1 MVDPPQLTGLKVLV
15 VEDEAIIAMVVEDML
30 GDMGC
35 QVVGTAGGL
44 AEAFAMAE
52 RESFDCAI
60 LDVNLG
66 GQRVDPFVDLLKA
79 RGAPFIFATG
89 YGVQG
94 VREEDRAWPVLLK
107 PINGRRLGEAL
118 GRLGLCRRS

>member
-1 MVDPPQLTGLKVLV
+1 MTQPTPLNGLKVLV
-15 VEDEAIIAMVVEDML
+15 VEDEAIIAMMVEDML

-35 QVVGTAGGL
+35 EVVGTAGRL
-44 AEAFAMAE
+44 AEAFAIAE
-52 RESFDCAI
+52 KADFDCAI
-60 LDVNLG
+60 LDVNLC

-118 GRLGLCRRS
+118 GRLGLGRRN

>member
-1 MVDPPQLTGLKVLV
+1 MPLHGLKVLL
-15 VEDEAIIAMVVEDML
+15 VEDEAIVALMVEHLLDDL
-30 GDMGC
+30 GC
-35 QVVGTAGGL
+35 RVVGPAGEL
-44 AEAFAMAE
+44 AEAFVLAE
-52 RESFDCAI
+52 RESFDCAV

-89 YGVQG
+89 YGPAG

-107 PINGRRLGEAL
+107 PINSRLLSEAL
-118 GRLGLCRRS
+118 GRLQFPR

>member
-1 MVDPPQLTGLKVLV
+1 
-15 VEDEAIIAMVVEDML
+15 
-30 GDMGC
+30 MGC
-35 QVVGTAGGL
+35 EVVGPAGEL
-44 AEAFAMAE
+44 AQAFDIAE
-52 RESFDCAI
+52 RCEFDCAI

-66 GQRVDPFVDLLKA
+66 GQRIDPFVDLLKA

-107 PINGRRLGEAL
+107 PINGPRLGEAL
-118 GRLGLCRRS
+118 GRLNLERRD

>member
-1 MVDPPQLTGLKVLV
+1 MAHPMPFSGLKVLL
-15 VEDEAIIAMVVEDML
+15 VEDEAMIAMMVEDLL
-30 GDMGC
+30 GDLGC
-35 QVVGTAGGL
+35 QVIGTAGGL
-44 AEAFAMAE
+44 AQAFALAE
-52 RESFDCAI
+52 RETFDCAV

-89 YGVQG
+89 YGVAG

-118 GRLGLCRRS
+118 GRVVPAR

>member
-1 MVDPPQLTGLKVLV
+1 MTHPTPFAGLKVLL
-15 VEDEAIIAMVVEDML
+15 VEDEAMIAMMVEDLL
-30 GDMGC
+30 GDLGC
-35 QVVGTAGGL
+35 HVIGTAGGL
-44 AEAFAMAE
+44 EQAFALAE
-52 RESFDCAI
+52 REAFDCAI

-89 YGVQG
+89 YGVAG
-94 VREEDRAWPVLLK
+94 VREEDRDWPVLLK

-118 GRLGLCRRS
+118 GRVVTAR

>member
-1 MVDPPQLTGLKVLV
+1 MIQPIPLSGLRVLV
-15 VEDEAIIAMVVEDML
+15 VEDEAIIALMVEDLL

-35 QVVGTAGGL
+35 EVVGPAGEL
-44 AEAFAMAE
+44 SQAFAIAE

-118 GRLGLCRRS
+118 GRLGLGPTN

>member
-1 MVDPPQLTGLKVLV
+1 MNDPTPLSGLKVLV
-15 VEDEAIIAMVVEDML
+15 VEDEAIIALMVEDLL

-35 QVVGTAGGL
+35 KVVGPAGEL
-44 AEAFAMAE
+44 SQAFAIAE
-52 RESFDCAI
+52 RCDFDCAI

-89 YGVQG
+89 YGVAG

-107 PINGRRLGEAL
+107 PINRRRLGEAL
-118 GRLGLCRRS
+118 GRLGLGRHN